1 MTTTTAAEA
10 DLEPLVADL
19 RSIRAGQIA
28 VRDVKIDDMRPDSR
42 SHVVVYLTP
51 PDPGSRW
58 NLDDFS
64 AVRARVR
71 DLVSS
76 SALGDDTR
84 ITTSDGD
91 PSAPMERPVH
101 GTKALVRPGRR

>member
-1 MTTTTAAEA
+1 MTITVGA

-19 RSIRAGQIA
+19 KGIRAGRIA

-42 SHVVVYLTP
+42 SQVVVYLTP
-51 PDPGSRW
+51 PAPGSTW
-58 NLDDFS
+58 DLDDFS
-64 AVRARVR
+64 AVRAQVR

-76 SALGDDTR
+76 SVLGDDTR

-91 PSAPMERPVH
+91 PAARMERPVR
-101 GTKALVRPGRR
+101 GTKALARPSRR